1 MNKKTQNKI
10 TLLTAI
16 LFLTVL
22 LLSSMGCEPD
32 DPCSGE
38 PLSFQSLTVAEDTI
52 EAGAYVDVVAVAEGC
67 RLSYHW
73 SVTAGSILGSGPE
86 VIFAASPCSVGDNVI
101 TCTVKDGNDQS
112 ETKTVGV
119 VVR

>member
-1 MNKKTQNKI
+1 MKDIAKY
-10 TLLTAI
+10 LLVI
-16 LFLTVL
+16 LLIILVF
-22 LLSSMGCEPD
+22 SCEQD

-38 PLSFQSLTVAEDTI
+38 LLIFQSLTVADDTI

-86 VIFAASPCSVGDNVI
+86 VIFAASPCSVGDNII